1 MEIPNKEYAK
11 YKALS
16 EQGFVGQ
23 IKQQQPSMVGHS
35 HPMIND

>member
-11 YKALS
+11 YKAPP

-23 IKQQQPSMVGHS
+23 IKNSSNPLW
-35 HPMIND
+35 